1 MTGESMDREAQ
12 AGTDM
17 DLLRRLADANGVATG
32 FWDWYGN
39 RRDVSAESLLK
50 VLGALGVDVTPDSTV
65 GDVDAAL
72 ARTEDD
78 PWRQTLPDCRVVRH
92 GADAE
97 IPVHVPHGAWV
108 TLTCVL
114 EDGTSLAL
122 DQLDRWVPPRVVD
135 GAPRGRATFRIP
147 GTLPLGWH
155 RLIAT
160 LEGGAVYSAPLVVAP
175 ARLEPPA
182 LVDGKRHWGVS
193 AQLYSVRS
201 RGSWGI
207 GDAVDLADLAAICA
221 ERGADFL
228 LINPVHASS
237 PIPPLEHSPYLPVT
251 RRWVNP
257 IYVRP
262 ELVEEYALLPEATRR
277 AIEELRVSAIGVNEG
292 APLID
297 RDRVWEA
304 KRKALDLIF
313 RLPRTYHR
321 EAEFQCFIHDGG
333 QDLGNFALWCALVE
347 HTGSMEL
354 PEGYEHSGAPGV
366 DPARLELSARV
377 EFWMWC
383 QWVARVQLSSAQR
396 VARGLGMN
404 IGLMADLA
412 VGVHP
417 EGSESWSEPDMFAP
431 GMSVGA
437 PPDMY
442 SQQGQDWSQ
451 PPWSPRALARAAY
464 RPFRDMVRAVLA
476 QAGAIRIDHILGLFR
491 LWWIPSGASA
501 SQGTYVAYDH
511 EAMVGILLLEAQ
523 RAGAVVIGED
533 LGTVEPW
540 VRDYLAE
547 RGILGTSVLWFE
559 KESSGWP
566 LRPEQYRSGVLATVN
581 THDLP
586 PTAGYLDG
594 IQTTLRDRL
603 GLLVEDVTTVR
614 AADRLE
620 QEQMQARL
628 REYGLLGQADPAPRD
643 VIEGLYRYIARTPSR
658 LVAASL
664 VDAVGD
670 KRPQNLPGTNREYPN
685 WCVPLCDSEGVEVT
699 IEELATDKR
708 AEALFD
714 ILNQAIS

>member
-1 MTGESMDREAQ
+1 MDRGAP
-12 AGTDM
+12 AGNDI
-17 DLLRRLADANGVATG
+17 DLLRRLAETNGVATG

-50 VLGALGVDVTPDSTV
+50 VLEVLGVPVTASSTV
-65 GDVDAAL
+65 GEVADAI
-72 ARTEDD
+72 THSEDD
-78 PWRQTLPDCRVVRH
+78 PWLRALPDCLVVRC
-92 GADAE
+92 GVDSE
-97 IPVHVPHGAWV
+97 VPVHVPDGSWV
-108 TLTCVL
+108 TLACIL
-114 EDGTSLAL
+114 EDGTNLAL
-122 DQLDRWVPPRVVD
+122 EQLDRWVPPRVVN
-135 GAPRGRATFRIP
+135 GSPRGRATFRVP
-147 GTLPLGWH
+147 GSLPLGWH
-155 RLIAT
+155 RLVAT
-160 LEGGAVYSAPLVVAP
+160 LEGGAVFSAPLVVAP
-175 ARLEPPA
+175 QRLEPPVLA
-182 LVDGKRHWGVS
+182 DGHRHWGVS
-193 AQLYSVRS
+193 AQAYSVRS
-201 RGSWGI
+201 TGSWGI

-262 ELVEEYALLPEATRR
+262 ELIEEYALLPETTRR
-277 AIEELRVSAIGVNEG
+277 AIEELRVAAIGVDDG

-304 KRKALDLIF
+304 KRKALDLVF

-321 EAEFQCFIHDGG
+321 EAEFQRFVREGG
-333 QDLGNFALWCALVE
+333 SDLANFALWCALVE
-347 HTGSMEL
+347 RTGSMDL
-354 PEGYEHSGAPGV
+354 PEGYRSSGTDSV
-366 DPARLELSARV
+366 DAARLQLSGRV

-383 QWVARVQLSSAQR
+383 QWVVRVQLSSAQR
-396 VARGLGMN
+396 IARGLGMD

-417 EGSESWSEPDMFAP
+417 QGSESWSEPGMFAT
-431 GMSVGA
+431 GMNVGA

-451 PPWSPRALARAAY
+451 PPWNPRALAKAAY

-491 LWWIPSGASA
+491 LWWIPTGADA
-501 SQGTYVAYDH
+501 SEGTYVTYDH

-559 KESSGWP
+559 KEPSGWP

-603 GLLVEDVTTVR
+603 GLLVEDVATVR
-614 AADRLE
+614 AADAVE
-620 QEQMQARL
+620 KEQMLARL
-628 REYGLLGQADPAPRD
+628 REYGLLGQADPTSRD
-643 VIEGLYRYIARTPSR
+643 VIEALYRYIAKTPSR

-685 WCVPLCDSEGVEVT
+685 WCIPLCDSEGVEVT
-699 IEELATDKR
+699 VEELATDKR
-708 AEALFD
+708 ADALFD
-714 ILNQAIS
+714 ILEQGVG